1 MSALLVIAQHQSATG
16 SALGSIQSVPGV
28 WWIIFAAVIAHESWR
43 WLGLWIGSRV
53 SVDGQVFQW
62 VQYVAMALVAALVM
76 RLVLFPAGALA
87 DVDLIARCAALAI
100 GVGTYLATRRNL
112 AMGVAVGSLS
122 LAAFV
127 ALT

>member
-1 MSALLVIAQHQSATG
+1 MLLVIAKDHSVTG
-16 SALGSIQSVPGV
+16 SALGSILSVPGV
-28 WWIIFAAVIAHESWR
+28 VWIILAAVLAHESWR

-87 DVDLIARCAALAI
+87 DVDLMARCAALAI
-100 GVGTYLATRRNL
+100 GVGTYLVTRRNL